1 MANKPEQ
8 RYELRSNSAEE
19 EDTGMEQPPKENE
32 QINIKAMMD
41 AMMANFNQLNANSNQ
56 LKDEMTSKLDQIR
69 IEVTD
74 NSNQLNACLLYTSRC
89 V

>member
-19 EDTGMEQPPKENE
+19 EETEME
-32 QINIKAMMD
+32 IIVRD
-41 AMMANFNQLNANSNQ
+41 AQG
-56 LKDEMTSKLDQIR
+56 
-69 IEVTD
+69 
-74 NSNQLNACLLYTSRC
+74 RC